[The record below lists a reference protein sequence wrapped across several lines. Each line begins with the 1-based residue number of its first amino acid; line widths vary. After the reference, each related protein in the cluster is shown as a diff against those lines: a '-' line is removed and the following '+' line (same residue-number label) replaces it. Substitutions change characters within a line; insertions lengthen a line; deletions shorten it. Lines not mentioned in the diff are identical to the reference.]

1 MWPVAQWESKALNP
15 AAAPQTAIH
24 TLQFTQKEPIMNTKL
39 LLTLAGSA
47 LAVVALAGC
56 SSTTGA
62 PTTAAPAS
70 PSMSASKAPVMNP
83 DAATASGKLG
93 QIIVDGKGMTAYV
106 WDKDTANSGVSACT
120 GPCATLWPAIT
131 TTSATPTITG
141 ITGMVATITGVNGG
155 KQITINGL
163 PIYAFSKDTKAGD
176 TNGQGVLNI
185 WHVLSPAGE
194 KITTP
199 NPSK

>member
-1 MWPVAQWESKALNP
+1 
-15 AAAPQTAIH
+15 
-24 TLQFTQKEPIMNTKL
+24 MNTKL
-39 LLTLAGSA
+39 LLTLAGST

-62 PTTAAPAS
+62 PTTPASAS
-70 PSMSASKAPVMNP
+70 PSMSASASASASASKAPVMNP

-131 TTSATPTITG
+131 STSASPTVTG
-141 ITGMVATITGVNGG
+141 ITGTVATITGVNGG

-163 PIYAFSKDTKAGD
+163 PIYAFSKDTKPGD

-199 NPSK
+199 NPK

>member
-1 MWPVAQWESKALNP
+1 
-15 AAAPQTAIH
+15 
-24 TLQFTQKEPIMNTKL
+24 MNTKV

-56 SSTTGA
+56 SSTTSA
-62 PTTAAPAS
+62 PTTAASAS
-70 PSMSASKAPVMNP
+70 PSMSASKAPAMNP

-93 QIIVDGKGMTAYV
+93 EIIVDGKGMTAYV

-131 TTSATPTITG
+131 TTSASPTVTG
-141 ITGMVATITGVNGG
+141 ITGTVATITGVNGG

-185 WHVLSPAGE
+185 WHVVSPAGA

-199 NPSK
+199 NPK

>member
-1 MWPVAQWESKALNP
+1 
-15 AAAPQTAIH
+15 
-24 TLQFTQKEPIMNTKL
+24 MNTKV

-47 LAVVALAGC
+47 LAVVALVGC

-62 PTTAAPAS
+62 PTTAASAS
-70 PSMSASKAPVMNP
+70 PSMSASKAPAMNP

-93 QIIVDGKGMTAYV
+93 EIIVDGKGMTAYV

-131 TTSATPTITG
+131 TTSASPTVMG
-141 ITGMVATITGVNGG
+141 ITGTVATITGVNGG

-163 PIYAFSKDTKAGD
+163 PIYAFSKDTKPGD

-199 NPSK
+199 NPK

>member
-1 MWPVAQWESKALNP
+1 MQC
-15 AAAPQTAIH
+15 
-24 TLQFTQKEPIMNTKL
+24 TQKEPIMKSKFIL
-39 LLTLAGSA
+39 ALAGSA

-56 SSTTGA
+56 SSTAGT
-62 PTTAAPAS
+62 PTTAASAS
-70 PSMSASKAPVMNP
+70 PSMSASKAPAASP
-83 DAATASGKLG
+83 DAATATGKLG

-131 TTSATPTITG
+131 ATSATPTVTG
-141 ITGMVATITGVNGG
+141 ITGTVAEITGVNGG

-163 PIYAFSKDTKAGD
+163 PIYTFTKDAKPGD
-176 TNGQGVLNI
+176 TNGQDVLNI

-199 NPSK
+199 NPK

>member
-1 MWPVAQWESKALNP
+1 
-15 AAAPQTAIH
+15 
-24 TLQFTQKEPIMNTKL
+24 MNTKL

-56 SSTTGA
+56 SSTTGV
-62 PTTAAPAS
+62 PTTAASAS

-93 QIIVDGKGMTAYV
+93 QVIVDGKGMTAYV

-120 GPCATLWPAIT
+120 GPCAPLWPAIT
-131 TTSATPTITG
+131 TTSASPTVMG
-141 ITGMVATITGVNGG
+141 ITGTVATITGVNGG

-163 PIYAFSKDTKAGD
+163 PIYAFSKDTKPGD

-199 NPSK
+199 NPK

>member
-1 MWPVAQWESKALNP
+1 
-15 AAAPQTAIH
+15 
-24 TLQFTQKEPIMNTKL
+24 MNTKL
-39 LLTLAGSA
+39 ILTLAGSA

-56 SSTTGA
+56 SSTTT
-62 PTTAAPAS
+62 PTAASPS
-70 PSMSASKAPVMNP
+70 PSMSASTAPAASP
-83 DAATASGKLG
+83 DAAIASGKLG

-120 GPCATLWPAIT
+120 GTCATLWSAIT
-131 TTSATPTITG
+131 TTSATPTVTG
-141 ITGMVATITGVNGG
+141 ITGTVATITGVTGG

-163 PIYAFSKDTKAGD
+163 PIYTFTKDTKPGD

-185 WHVLSPAGE
+185 WHVLSPAGT

-199 NPSK
+199 NPK

>member
-1 MWPVAQWESKALNP
+1 MK
-15 AAAPQTAIH
+15 
-24 TLQFTQKEPIMNTKL
+24 TKL
-39 LLTLAGSA
+39 ILTLAGSA

-56 SSTTGA
+56 SATTT
-62 PTTAAPAS
+62 PTTATSATAA
-70 PSMSASKAPVMNP
+70 ASKAPAASP
-83 DAATASGKLG
+83 DAATASTKLG
-93 QIIVDGKGMTAYV
+93 QIIVDGKGMTVYV

-131 TTSATPTITG
+131 TTSAKPTVTG
-141 ITGMVATITGVNGG
+141 ITGTVATITGVNGG

-163 PIYAFSKDTKAGD
+163 PIYGFSKDAKPGD

-185 WHVLSPAGE
+185 WHVLSPAGA

-199 NPSK
+199 NPQ